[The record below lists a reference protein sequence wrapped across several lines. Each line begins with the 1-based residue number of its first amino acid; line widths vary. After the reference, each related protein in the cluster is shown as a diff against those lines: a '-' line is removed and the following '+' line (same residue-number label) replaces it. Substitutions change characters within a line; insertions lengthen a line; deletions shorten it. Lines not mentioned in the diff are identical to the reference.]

1 MGAELP
7 LDCFKIFHVS
17 HMKPGQTLCET
28 YVIQKKCVPGTNW
41 YKNKFLFIFQIA
53 FKKQSN
59 RRSVEMAQQVKM
71 LPTKPGN
78 CLSPGAHK
86 VEVES

>member
-1 MGAELP
+1 
-7 LDCFKIFHVS
+7 
-17 HMKPGQTLCET
+17 MKTGQTLCEAR
-28 YVIQKKCVPGTNW
+28 YVIKKKCVPGTNW
-41 YKNKFLFIFQIA
+41 CKNKFLHISQIA

-78 CLSPGAHK
+78 CLSPGGHK
-86 VEVES
+86 VEVEN